1 MRSAVVDCSAVV
13 DLLETHGPAV
23 FREHP
28 ELEECVLVA
37 PHLLDPEFLSA
48 LRRHAMRN
56 RDRPVDHERFI
67 LAFYG
72 LDIMRMEHG
81 PLWEYAWRWR
91 ENLSAYDA
99 MYVALAHVLEVP
111 LLTADE
117 RLATA
122 ARRLCDVRL
131 VRELTAA

>member
-1 MRSAVVDCSAVV
+1 MKSAVVDCSAVV
-13 DLLETHGPAV
+13 RLFETHGPAV

-28 ELEECVLVA
+28 ELEECILVA
-37 PHLLDPEFLSA
+37 PHLLDPEFLSTM
-48 LRRHAMRN
+48 RRHAMRH
-56 RDRPVDHERFI
+56 RDRPAVHERFI
-67 LAFYG
+67 LAFHA

-122 ARRLCDVRL
+122 AHGLCDVRR
-131 VRELTAA
+131 VHELAAA